1 MFCSYKDE
9 SLGFLFSIVY
19 QGWSQGI
26 WLQPYLSPKTRAPL
40 SPGTSLGI
48 LVDVFGRAGTAGR
61 TCFISSIYPSV
72 HTKIDAALSM
82 S

>member
-26 WLQPYLSPKTRAPL
+26 WLQLYLSPP

-48 LVDVFGRAGTAGR
+48 LVDVFGRAGTAER